1 MGSKWGEKNN
11 LPGYDKFRTGL
22 TYQDVLEMV
31 KVSEKHKQR
40 RRGSVLGLH
49 HEIKLQL
56 YYQAV
61 DAGYGE
67 EEK

>member
-1 MGSKWGEKNN
+1 MPSSWGKKND

-31 KVSEKHKQR
+31 KVSKKHKQR
-40 RRGSVLGLH
+40 GRGSVLGLF

-61 DAGYGE
+61 DAGYEGDE
-67 EEK
+67 A